1 MNQYQ
6 SSINK
11 LTSIVRDKC
20 MRDAER
26 AYNVFL
32 SKILDIL
39 DRDGSQRLSL
49 DPFRKVVDVEHGSF
63 DVSNPG

>member
-1 MNQYQ
+1 
-6 SSINK
+6 
-11 LTSIVRDKC
+11 